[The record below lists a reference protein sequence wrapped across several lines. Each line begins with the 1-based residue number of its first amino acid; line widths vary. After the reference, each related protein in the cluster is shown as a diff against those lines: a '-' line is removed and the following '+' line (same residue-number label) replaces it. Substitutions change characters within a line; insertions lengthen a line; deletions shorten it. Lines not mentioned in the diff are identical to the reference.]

1 MTPPPEFAK
10 KTSLRSVFQLSIGK
24 YVRQKLF
31 KWNHVSWGVSN
42 TCWTRSRCPKMFLSL
57 FSSAKATFFVRQH
70 QKVWNH
76 WNFALEILTR
86 NISDFTLFWCCLN
99 KKVASD
105 AEESLKNTFGHRERV
120 QGVLLTP
127 QLTWFHLK
135 SFSLMYFPIDSW
147 KTALR
152 LVLGCFELKLRGGG
166 QRKPPNTPPPL
177 QIKGLRK
184 NSKDTP
190 FQHFNSFLKPLN
202 YVDFL
207 FIFMH
212 NFDFPQYIS

>member
-1 MTPPPEFAK
+1 MSKNCFPKTLGLILCQLAIFSSFLRRLLKLAVFGDPPPEFAK

-76 WNFALEILTR
+76 WNFALDILTR

-120 QGVLLTP
+120 QRVLLTP

-152 LVLGCFELKLRGGG
+152 LVLGYFELKLRGGSP
-166 QRKPPNTPPPL
+166 KTA
-177 QIKGLRK
+177 
-184 NSKDTP
+184 
-190 FQHFNSFLKPLN
+190 
-202 YVDFL
+202 
-207 FIFMH
+207 
-212 NFDFPQYIS
+212 

>member
-1 MTPPPEFAK
+1 MMKYYKKSWYGGFRWPPPEFAK

-86 NISDFTLFWCCLN
+86 NISDFTLFWCCLD

-152 LVLGCFELKLRGGG
+152 LVLGCFELKLRGGSPKTA
-166 QRKPPNTPPPL
+166 RLPPL
-177 QIKGLRK
+177 RRGW
-184 NSKDTP
+184 
-190 FQHFNSFLKPLN
+190 LKFSNFRPTLPRYWSN
-202 YVDFL
+202 L
-207 FIFMH
+207 F
-212 NFDFPQYIS
+212 PV

>member
-1 MTPPPEFAK
+1 MWRFSVTPPEFAK

-24 YVRQKLF
+24 YVRQKIF

-105 AEESLKNTFGHRERV
+105 AEESLKNTFGHRKRV

-127 QLTWFHLK
+127 QPTWFDLK
-135 SFSLMYFPIDSW
+135 SFSLTYFPIECW
-147 KTALR
+147 EAPLR
-152 LVLGCFELKLRGGG
+152 LILSHF
-166 QRKPPNTPPPL
+166 
-177 QIKGLRK
+177 GL
-184 NSKDTP
+184 
-190 FQHFNSFLKPLN
+190 
-202 YVDFL
+202 
-207 FIFMH
+207 
-212 NFDFPQYIS
+212 